1 MMKSCTHQK
10 GFSFFELMIVITVV
24 GILSTMAIRAYQ
36 GYMDTANMTKVVASF
51 EESMRV
57 AVESFTRHKSRMAL
71 GIIETMPDSTEDWI
85 AVFNPDGRQAP
96 GSGPAF
102 IQSTENSK
110 GDPITGAIG
119 VKWTPTKSKKGNGNG
134 QGSAAKKAELQ
145 LWRPLYSAL
154 EGRTVIISEDDLQ
167 ISKFEN

>member
-1 MMKSCTHQK
+1 MMKHCANQK
-10 GFSFFELMIVITVV
+10 GFSFFELMIAIAVV
-24 GILSTMAIRAYQ
+24 GILSAMAIRAYQ

-71 GIIETMPDSTEDWI
+71 GIIETMPNSTEDWI

-102 IQSTENSK
+102 IQATENSK

-119 VKWTPTKSKKGNGNG
+119 VKWTPAEPKKGNGKGKGN
-134 QGSAAKKAELQ
+134 AAKKAKLQ
-145 LWRPLYSAL
+145 LWRPLYSTL
-154 EGRTVIISEDDLQ
+154 EGRTAIISEDDLQ
-167 ISKFEN
+167 IEKFEK